1 MVQPAVLSQSL
12 RLFCKKSMSNSK
24 CRVPRLVIK
33 RSFLKYNRNVEVTG
47 NFPVNWRLQHGC
59 SGGCYGLAVLS
70 SQPHLPAAQLSFL
83 TLKPKLPLGP
93 DQSGGA
99 STRVPCSPT
108 ASVLGSG
115 KCPSSSGQDFG
126 LGIPWLHSAKE
137 PAFEYKAVSKRAQPL
152 DTAQKVSGSPVP
164 RRGWGWSLC
173 PACLGCWA
181 WTFSTLSPRL
191 ADRGQREM
199 LPLLTD
205 QAEWKKESRKLLCLF
220 SCLLPVKA
228 LVGVQQWTCWSYG
241 PVLPSLQCTKRAL
254 KIHISGFEELPC
266 ILQHKGNLPLWA
278 TAGLYDCSLPLSES
292 YPASD
297 AETKGN
303 KTM

>member
-47 NFPVNWRLQHGC
+47 NFPVNWRLQRGC

-70 SQPHLPAAQLSFL
+70 SQPHLPGAQLSFL

-126 LGIPWLHSAKE
+126 LGIP
-137 PAFEYKAVSKRAQPL
+137 
-152 DTAQKVSGSPVP
+152 D
-164 RRGWGWSLC
+164 
-173 PACLGCWA
+173 
-181 WTFSTLSPRL
+181 
-191 ADRGQREM
+191 
-199 LPLLTD
+199 
-205 QAEWKKESRKLLCLF
+205 
-220 SCLLPVKA
+220 
-228 LVGVQQWTCWSYG
+228 
-241 PVLPSLQCTKRAL
+241 
-254 KIHISGFEELPC
+254 C
-266 ILQHKGNLPLWA
+266 ILQRNLLLSIRLSPKEHSHL
-278 TAGLYDCSLPLSES
+278 TQHRRSLGHLCPGGDGAGVCALHVL
-292 YPASD
+292 A
-297 AETKGN
+297 AELGPFPH
-303 KTM
+303 